1 MYCTVGEV
9 LEMIKDDMKNVIIGD
24 EYIEDEQEREAKIA
38 TLCESAISDA
48 CAEIDGYLAKR
59 YRVPFTKTPQVINKF
74 AKDISVYNLVSRT
87 GIDESDREKTFL
99 NRLSHLETRGVLNSI
114 AEGLRTS
121 TVERFTEEKTPEG
134 TSWKPSIR
142 AQEEGGK
149 TLTKTTQLKTSIRSE
164 VSDSGLAVGT
174 NDIRAA
180 THQFGDE
187 RTIRAKNKKYLT
199 FKIGGQWKRVASVKV
214 SIPPRPFLGISEEDE
229 QDIKDTLEEIFEE

>member
-99 NRLSHLETRGVLNSI
+99 NRYNAAIKFLLDVAKGIISIALRKRRKQRSSQWLQDEVFRQGVLK
-114 AEGLRTS
+114 GQY
-121 TVERFTEEKTPEG
+121 ERMVMGCRQSGQRCPEILM
-134 TSWKPSIR
+134 SCSN
-142 AQEEGGK
+142 A
-149 TLTKTTQLKTSIRSE
+149 
-164 VSDSGLAVGT
+164 
-174 NDIRAA
+174 
-180 THQFGDE
+180 
-187 RTIRAKNKKYLT
+187 
-199 FKIGGQWKRVASVKV
+199 
-214 SIPPRPFLGISEEDE
+214 
-229 QDIKDTLEEIFEE
+229 